1 MRTQFD
7 VGQEVY
13 VRGRVEGVT
22 IDSEGVTYKVAL
34 PQEKAL
40 YTPKI
45 EVTEGN
51 MVSAEVEDFCR
62 SDPPESDEEEAHW
75 IPGDQW
81 GDGQIVAKTSYC
93 CSKCGWA
100 WGNVEQLNFFYH
112 CPSCRTKMKR
122 MVARRI

>member
-1 MRTQFD
+1 MIIKYS
-7 VGQEVY
+7 VGDEVY

-51 MVSAEVEDFCR
+51 MVSADVLDFVKKN
-62 SDPPESDEEEAHW
+62 PIEESEEAHW
-75 IPGDQW
+75 IPGNEW

-100 WGNVEQLNFFYH
+100 WDDVDELNFFSH

-122 MVARRI
+122 MVARRV